1 MSLTL
6 PSWLRPQAL
15 GVPLALAL
23 ATGACAD
30 LTEPG
35 NGAPPAAAEPAPAAP
50 AAAAPEASA
59 AKPAPPAE
67 EQVGTSHILIM
78 YKGSERAPKT
88 VTRSKEEARKLAAEV
103 LAKVKK
109 GQDFAALAKQYTD
122 EASGKDRGGAL
133 PKFSKS
139 SGFAQPFKDA
149 AFKLKVGQVSDVV
162 ETAFGFHVIK
172 RTE

>member
-6 PSWLRPQAL
+6 SSRFRPPAL
-15 GVPLALAL
+15 GLCLALAL
-23 ATGACAD
+23 GSSACAD

-35 NGAPPAAAEPAPAAP
+35 SGAPPAAAEPTLEPKADAPPAA
-50 AAAAPEASA
+50 S

-67 EQVGTSHILIM
+67 EQIGTSHILVM
-78 YKGSERAPKT
+78 YKGSQRAPAT
-88 VTRSKEEARKLAAEV
+88 VTRSKDEARKLAADV

-122 EASGKDRGGAL
+122 EAVGKDRGGAL
-133 PKFSKS
+133 PKISKS
-139 SGFAQPFKDA
+139 SGFAQAFKDA
-149 AFKLKVGQVSDVV
+149 AFKLKVGEVSDLV
-162 ETAFGFHVIK
+162 ETPFGFHVIK